1 MRWILLCGIL
11 LTACA
16 VGTEADG
23 RKVEASFVDWLVA
36 QQSLSANLQLRLYDA
51 EANADPLSLTAPVS
65 GAAVQINDIL
75 LEVEEVEVIMDPLPF
90 GGILG
95 GRFWDSLSSDIA
107 ASFGS
112 PLHAHGGEPA
122 ADGSVLRYVV
132 RRHLAVT
139 PASTTAGSDSGGRP
153 FYQSNIFLSLP
164 PGTVKQLRLH
174 LKGLNLTGTVNGS
187 PFSFETTAFSDPA
200 VVPECHRYGRDGERI
215 EPAVIIDLS
224 TLFSGVQQAD
234 PGATIDA
241 RWKEAAFIREHECYE
256 F

>member
-1 MRWILLCGIL
+1 MRWLLLCGIL

-112 PLHAHGGEPA
+112 PLYAHGEGLP